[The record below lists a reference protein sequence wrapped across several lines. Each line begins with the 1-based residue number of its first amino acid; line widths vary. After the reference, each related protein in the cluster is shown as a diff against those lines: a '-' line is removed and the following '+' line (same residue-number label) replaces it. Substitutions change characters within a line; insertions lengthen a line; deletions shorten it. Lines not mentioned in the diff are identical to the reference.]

1 MHVNSTRASADRN
14 ATACAYRDSACAVQP
29 SQLTLE
35 NEGSI
40 FPNMRCCAGS
50 NFGGA
55 MCELLGL
62 SSNIPATVNV
72 SLPKLAE
79 HGRVSGTYND
89 GWGVGYYE
97 GADVRLMKDSAAV
110 GDSEWI
116 QFIANHNLR
125 SQLVIAHTR
134 KATRGTRSYPN
145 AQPFVRELA
154 GRAHL
159 FAHNGDLPA
168 IFKSSAFQADRFNP
182 IGETD
187 SELAFCVLLSQ
198 MATIWTVPGA
208 TPTLRERFLVV
219 SSFASRLRALGPA
232 NFLYSDGDMLFAHGH
247 RRKHADTGRVE
258 APGLVLLQQH
268 CQIGRQGIVAD
279 GLSIRGDDQLVTL
292 FASVPL
298 TSERWEPLAEGQ
310 LVAVSH
316 GQLAA
321 RQLVGE
327 SPVFYGHPVDP
338 LDRAGSN
345 GGKAFG
351 TFDGDPA
358 S

>member
-1 MHVNSTRASADRN
+1 
-14 ATACAYRDSACAVQP
+14 
-29 SQLTLE
+29 
-35 NEGSI
+35 
-40 FPNMRCCAGS
+40 
-50 NFGGA
+50 

-62 SSNIPATVNV
+62 SSNVPATVNV
-72 SLPKLAE
+72 SLPRLAE

-116 QFIANHNLR
+116 QFIASHDLR
-125 SQLVIAHTR
+125 SRLVIAHTR

-159 FAHNGDLPA
+159 FAHNGDLPG
-168 IFKSSAFQADRFNP
+168 IFKSNTFQADRFNP

-187 SELAFCVLLSQ
+187 SELAFCVLLGQ
-198 MATIWTVPGA
+198 MAAIWTVPGA
-208 TPTLRERFLVV
+208 VPSLRERFLVV
-219 SSFASRLRALGPA
+219 SSFAHELRALGPA
-232 NFLYSDGDMLFAHGH
+232 NFLYCDGDLLFAHGH

-268 CQIGRQGIVAD
+268 CQSGQQGIVAD
-279 GLSIRGDDQLVTL
+279 GLSIRSDDQLVTL

-298 TSERWEPLAEGQ
+298 TSERWEPLAEGE
-310 LVAVSH
+310 LVAVSR
-316 GQLAA
+316 GQFAA

-327 SPVFYGHPVDP
+327 SPVFYEHPVDP
-338 LDRAGSN
+338 LDRSGPDDAGR
-345 GGKAFG
+345 AFV
-351 TFDGDPA
+351 TFDGEPA
-358 S
+358 G

>member
-1 MHVNSTRASADRN
+1 
-14 ATACAYRDSACAVQP
+14 
-29 SQLTLE
+29 
-35 NEGSI
+35 
-40 FPNMRCCAGS
+40 
-50 NFGGA
+50 

-62 SSNIPATVNV
+62 SSNVPATVNV

-79 HGRVSGTYND
+79 HGRISGTYND

-116 QFIANHNLR
+116 QFIAGHDLR
-125 SQLVIAHTR
+125 SRLVIAHTR

-159 FAHNGDLPA
+159 FAHNGDLPG
-168 IFKSSAFQADRFNP
+168 IFKSNAFQPYRFNP
-182 IGETD
+182 IGETN
-187 SELAFCVLLSQ
+187 SELAFCVLLDQ
-198 MATIWTVPGA
+198 MAAIWTVPGA
-208 TPTLRERFLVV
+208 TPTLSEQFLAV
-219 SSFASRLRALGPA
+219 SSFASQLRALGPA
-232 NFLYSDGDMLFAHGH
+232 NFLYCDGDMLFAHGH
-247 RRKHADTGRVE
+247 RRKHAETGRVE

-268 CQIGRQGIVAD
+268 CQSDQQGIVAD
-279 GLSIRGDDQLVTL
+279 GLSIRSDDQLVML

-298 TSERWEPLAEGQ
+298 TIERWEPLAEGE

-316 GQLAA
+316 GQFAA

-327 SPVFYGHPVDP
+327 SPVFYEYPVDP
-338 LDRAGSN
+338 LDRAGPDAAGRAFVTF
-345 GGKAFG
+345 GGE
-351 TFDGDPA
+351 PA

>member
-1 MHVNSTRASADRN
+1 
-14 ATACAYRDSACAVQP
+14 
-29 SQLTLE
+29 
-35 NEGSI
+35 
-40 FPNMRCCAGS
+40 
-50 NFGGA
+50 

-62 SSNIPATVNV
+62 SSNVPATVNV

-79 HGRVSGTYND
+79 RGRVSGTYND

-116 QFIANHNLR
+116 QFIASHNLR
-125 SQLVIAHTR
+125 SRLVIAHTR

-159 FAHNGDLPA
+159 FAHNGDLPG

-187 SELAFCVLLSQ
+187 SELAFCVLLDQ
-198 MATIWTVPGA
+198 MAAIWTVPGA
-208 TPTLRERFLVV
+208 RPSPSERFLAV
-219 SSFASRLRALGPA
+219 SSFASQLRALGPA
-232 NFLYSDGDMLFAHGH
+232 NFLYCDGDLLFAHGH
-247 RRKHADTGRVE
+247 RRKHAETGRVE

-268 CQIGRQGIVAD
+268 CQSDQQGIVAD
-279 GLSIRGDDQLVTL
+279 GLSIRSVDQLVTL

-298 TSERWEPLAEGQ
+298 TTDRWEPLAEGE

-316 GQLAA
+316 GQFAA
-321 RQLVGE
+321 RQLADE
-327 SPVFYGHPVDP
+327 SPIFYGHLADP
-338 LDRAGSN
+338 LDRSGPDGAGRAFVTF
-345 GGKAFG
+345 GGE
-351 TFDGDPA
+351 PA

>member
-1 MHVNSTRASADRN
+1 
-14 ATACAYRDSACAVQP
+14 
-29 SQLTLE
+29 
-35 NEGSI
+35 
-40 FPNMRCCAGS
+40 
-50 NFGGA
+50 

-62 SSNIPATVNV
+62 SSNVPATVNV

-116 QFIANHNLR
+116 QFIASHNLR
-125 SQLVIAHTR
+125 SRLVIAHTR

-159 FAHNGDLPA
+159 FAHNGDLPG
-168 IFKSSAFQADRFNP
+168 IFTSDAFQADRFNP

-187 SELAFCVLLSQ
+187 SERAFCILLDQ
-198 MATIWTVPGA
+198 LAAVWTVPGA
-208 TPTLRERFLVV
+208 TPTLRDRFPLV

-232 NFLYSDGDMLFAHGH
+232 NFLYCDGDILFAHGH
-247 RRKHADTGRVE
+247 RRKHAETGRVK
-258 APGLVLLQQH
+258 APGLMLLQQR
-268 CQIGRQGIVAD
+268 CPRGQQGIVAD
-279 GLSIRGDDQLVTL
+279 GLSIRSDDQLVTL

-298 TSERWEPLAEGQ
+298 TSQRWEPLAEGE

-316 GQLAA
+316 GQFAA

-327 SPVFYGHPVDP
+327 SPVFYEHPVDP
-338 LDRAGSN
+338 SDRPGPGDAGTALVNS
-345 GGKAFG
+345 GV
-351 TFDGDPA
+351 A
-358 S
+358 SAG

>member
-1 MHVNSTRASADRN
+1 
-14 ATACAYRDSACAVQP
+14 
-29 SQLTLE
+29 
-35 NEGSI
+35 
-40 FPNMRCCAGS
+40 
-50 NFGGA
+50 

-62 SSNIPATVNV
+62 SSNAPATVNV

-79 HGRVSGTYND
+79 HGRASGTYND

-116 QFIANHNLR
+116 QFIASHDLR
-125 SQLVIAHTR
+125 SRLVIAHTR
-134 KATRGTRSYPN
+134 KATRGTRSYSN

-159 FAHNGDLPA
+159 FAHNGDLPG
-168 IFKSSAFQADRFNP
+168 IFTSRAFQADRFNP

-187 SELAFCVLLSQ
+187 SELAFCALLDQ
-198 MATIWTVPGA
+198 MAAIWTAPGA

-219 SSFASRLRALGPA
+219 SSFASQLRALGPA
-232 NFLYSDGDMLFAHGH
+232 NFLYCDGAMLFAHGH
-247 RRKHADTGRVE
+247 RRKHAETGKIE
-258 APGLVLLQQH
+258 APGLVLLQRH
-268 CQIGRQGIVAD
+268 CRGGEPGIVAD
-279 GLSIRGDDQLVTL
+279 GLSIRSENQLVTL

-298 TSERWEPLAEGQ
+298 TSERWEPLAEGE

-316 GQLAA
+316 GQFAA
-321 RQLVGE
+321 RQLAGE
-327 SPVFYGHPVDP
+327 SPVFYEHPVDP
-338 LDRAGSN
+338 LDRSGPDDAGRRFVNLGVPSAGQAPLN
-345 GGKAFG
+345 LVSDAKR
-351 TFDGDPA
+351 P

>member
-1 MHVNSTRASADRN
+1 
-14 ATACAYRDSACAVQP
+14 
-29 SQLTLE
+29 
-35 NEGSI
+35 
-40 FPNMRCCAGS
+40 
-50 NFGGA
+50 

-116 QFIANHNLR
+116 EFIATHNLR

-134 KATRGTRSYPN
+134 RATRGARAYPN

-159 FAHNGDLPA
+159 FAHNGDLPG
-168 IFKSSAFQADRFNP
+168 IFESNAFRTCRFNP

-187 SELAFCVLLSQ
+187 SEHAFCALLGR
-198 MATIWTVPGA
+198 MAAIWRAPKA
-208 TPTLRERFLVV
+208 TPTLRERFLIV
-219 SSFASRLRALGPA
+219 SAFAGELRELGPA
-232 NFLYSDGDMLFAHGH
+232 NFLYSDGDVLFAHGD
-247 RRKHADTGRVE
+247 RRKHADTGRIE
-258 APGLVLLQQH
+258 PPGLVSIQQR
-268 CQIGRQGIVAD
+268 CQQDTIGSAAS
-279 GLSIRGDDQLVTL
+279 GLSVGGHNQQVAL

-298 TSERWEPLAEGQ
+298 TSERWAPLAEGE
-310 LVAVSH
+310 LVAARG
-316 GQLAA
+316 GQIVA
-321 RQLVGE
+321 RQLAGE
-327 SPVFYGHPVDP
+327 AWVVSDTLSDNPVVDAP
-338 LDRAGSN
+338 GVRA
-345 GGKAFG
+345 
-351 TFDGDPA
+351 D
-358 S
+358 

>member
-1 MHVNSTRASADRN
+1 
-14 ATACAYRDSACAVQP
+14 
-29 SQLTLE
+29 
-35 NEGSI
+35 
-40 FPNMRCCAGS
+40 
-50 NFGGA
+50 

-62 SSNIPATVNV
+62 SSNVPATVNV
-72 SLPKLAE
+72 SLPTLAE

-97 GADVRLMKDSAAV
+97 GPDVRLMKDSAAV

-159 FAHNGDLPA
+159 FAHNGDLPG
-168 IFKSSAFQADRFNP
+168 IFKSSGFQADRFNP

-187 SELAFCVLLSQ
+187 SELAFCVLLDQ
-198 MATIWTVPGA
+198 MAAIWTVPNA
-208 TPTLRERFLVV
+208 TPTLRQRFLIV
-219 SSFASRLRALGPA
+219 SSFAGELRTLGPA

-247 RRKHADTGRVE
+247 RRKHADTGKIE
-258 APGLVLLQQH
+258 APGLVSAQRKCQH
-268 CQIGRQGIVAD
+268 DTMGSAAS
-279 GLSIRGDDQLVTL
+279 GLSIRGENQQVAL

-298 TSERWEPLAEGQ
+298 TNELWAPLAEGELVAACGGQ
-310 LVAVSH
+310 LV
-316 GQLAA
+316 A
-321 RQLVGE
+321 RQLVDQALMVSDTFSDNPIVDTLG
-327 SPVFYGHPVDP
+327 PVAD
-338 LDRAGSN
+338 
-345 GGKAFG
+345 
-351 TFDGDPA
+351 
-358 S
+358 

>member
-1 MHVNSTRASADRN
+1 
-14 ATACAYRDSACAVQP
+14 
-29 SQLTLE
+29 
-35 NEGSI
+35 
-40 FPNMRCCAGS
+40 
-50 NFGGA
+50 

-62 SSNIPATVNV
+62 SSNSPATVNV

-97 GADVRLMKDSAAV
+97 GADVRLIKDSAAV

-116 QFIANHNLR
+116 QFIAGHDLR
-125 SQLVIAHTR
+125 SRLVIAHTR

-159 FAHNGDLPA
+159 FAHNGDLPG
-168 IFKSSAFQADRFNP
+168 ILKSSAFQADRFNP

-187 SELAFCVLLSQ
+187 SEFAFCVLLDR
-198 MATIWTVPGA
+198 MAAIWTVPGA
-208 TPTLRERFLVV
+208 VPTLRQRFLIV
-219 SSFASRLRALGPA
+219 SWFAGELRKLGPA

-247 RRKHADTGRVE
+247 RRKHADTGKIE
-258 APGLVLLQQH
+258 APGLVSVQRRCQH
-268 CQIGRQGIVAD
+268 DTIGSPAS
-279 GLSIRGDDQLVTL
+279 GLSIRGDNQQVAL

-298 TSERWEPLAEGQ
+298 TKEPWVPLAEGE
-310 LVAVSH
+310 LVAVCG

-327 SPVFYGHPVDP
+327 ALVVSDAFSDDP
-338 LDRAGSN
+338 PMDMLSVARS
-345 GGKAFG
+345 
-351 TFDGDPA
+351 
-358 S
+358 

>member
-1 MHVNSTRASADRN
+1 
-14 ATACAYRDSACAVQP
+14 
-29 SQLTLE
+29 
-35 NEGSI
+35 
-40 FPNMRCCAGS
+40 
-50 NFGGA
+50 

-62 SSNIPATVNV
+62 SSNAPATVSV

-79 HGRVSGTYND
+79 HGRASGTYND

-116 QFIANHNLR
+116 QFIAGHNLR

-134 KATRGTRSYPN
+134 KATRGTRSYSN

-159 FAHNGDLPA
+159 FAHNGDLPG
-168 IFKSSAFQADRFNP
+168 IFSGGLQADRFNP

-187 SELAFCVLLSQ
+187 SELAFCVLLDR
-198 MATIWTVPGA
+198 MAAIWRVPGA

-219 SSFASRLRALGPA
+219 STFASQLRALGPA
-232 NFLYSDGDMLFAHGH
+232 NFLYCDGELLFAHGH
-247 RRKHADTGRVE
+247 RRKHAETGKVE
-258 APGLVLLQQH
+258 APGLVSLQRH
-268 CQIGRQGIVAD
+268 CQSGRPGIVAD
-279 GLSIRGDDQLVTL
+279 GLSIRSDDRLVTL

-298 TSERWEPLAEGQ
+298 TSERWEPLAEGE

-316 GQLAA
+316 GQFVG
-321 RQLVGE
+321 RQMVGE
-327 SPVFYGHPVDP
+327 SPVLCEDPVDP
-338 LDRAGSN
+338 LDRSGPDDAGR
-345 GGKAFG
+345 AFVNSG
-351 TFDGDPA
+351 AA
-358 S
+358 SAGQAPLDFVSDAKRPS